1 MKIVFS
7 FLSNRKAV
15 FSKGNEREESPFL
28 WNLLVDDLLRTVF
41 PFPVKF
47 GAYTDEITVI
57 TSHKDPAI
65 ATRNLQLVCNV
76 VKTWLN
82 GKKLFLNAIKTVFAL
97 FSRKHSPLTHLFL
110 VINGVKIL
118 SSLEVSFLG
127 FLLDANLSWRGHL
140 DAKCVSARRALLAIN
155 GCVRQHFGNDRQEES
170 WPKESEITPA
180 LGHTYDYLCFQNRPH
195 RLHYSHL

>member
-1 MKIVFS
+1 MKIVFI

-65 ATRNLQLVCNV
+65 ATRNLQLVCNIV
-76 VKTWLN
+76 ET
-82 GKKLFLNAIKTVFAL
+82 
-97 FSRKHSPLTHLFL
+97 
-110 VINGVKIL
+110 
-118 SSLEVSFLG
+118 
-127 FLLDANLSWRGHL
+127 
-140 DAKCVSARRALLAIN
+140 
-155 GCVRQHFGNDRQEES
+155 
-170 WPKESEITPA
+170 
-180 LGHTYDYLCFQNRPH
+180 
-195 RLHYSHL
+195 